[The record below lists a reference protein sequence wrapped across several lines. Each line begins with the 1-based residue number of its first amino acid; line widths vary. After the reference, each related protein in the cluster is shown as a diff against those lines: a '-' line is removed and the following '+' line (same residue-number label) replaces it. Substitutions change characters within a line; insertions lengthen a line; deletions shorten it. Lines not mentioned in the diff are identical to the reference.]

1 MTFALQRQF
10 MGILHVHAAAT
21 AHELQD
27 IDLVTQALEWLTET
41 EWNVDMTT
49 SYHGPRVAMLSTH
62 VKKNKQIES
71 FLEKLKPHHETIL
84 SELDARL
91 DEDNVIHLR
100 LNLESVIGQKV
111 ELISSTGSDPVIK
124 IRIKLAVYPGQ
135 NVQSIAGE
143 IFG

>member
-1 MTFALQRQF
+1 

-27 IDLVTQALEWLTET
+27 IDLVTQALEWLTES
-41 EWNVDMTT
+41 EWDVDMTT
-49 SYHGPRVAMLSTH
+49 SYHGPRVAMLSTQI
-62 VKKNKQIES
+62 KKNKQIES
-71 FLEKLKPHHETIL
+71 FVEKLQPHHAKIL

-91 DEDNVIHLR
+91 DENNVIHLR
-100 LNLESVIGQKV
+100 LNLESAIGQMVK
-111 ELISSTGSDPVIK
+111 LISSNDSDPVIK

-135 NVQSIAGE
+135 EVEAIAAD

>member
-1 MTFALQRQF
+1 

-41 EWNVDMTT
+41 VWSVDMTT
-49 SYHGPRVAMLSTH
+49 SYHGPRVAMLSTQI
-62 VKKNKQIES
+62 KKNKQIDS
-71 FLEKLKPHHETIL
+71 FVEKLQPHHATIL
-84 SELDARL
+84 SELDTRL
-91 DEDNVIHLR
+91 DENNVIHLR
-100 LNLESVIGQKV
+100 LNLESVIGQMV
-111 ELISSTGSDPVIK
+111 ELISSTDSDPVIK

-135 NVQSIAGE
+135 EVEAIAAD

>member
-1 MTFALQRQF
+1 

-27 IDLVTQALEWLTET
+27 IDLVTQALEWLSET
-41 EWNVDMTT
+41 EWNVEMTT
-49 SYHGPRVAMLSTH
+49 SYHGPKVALLSTH
-62 VKKNKQIES
+62 IKKNRQLDS
-71 FLEKLKPHHETIL
+71 FIEKLKPHHSTVL

-91 DEDNVIHLR
+91 DENNVIHLR
-100 LNLESVIGQKV
+100 FCLESIIGQQLV
-111 ELISSTGSDPVIK
+111 LLESTEKKPVVK

-135 NVQSIAGE
+135 NVESIAAN

>member
-1 MTFALQRQF
+1 

-49 SYHGPRVAMLSTH
+49 SYHGPRVAMLSTQI
-62 VKKNKQIES
+62 KKNKQIDS
-71 FLEKLKPHHETIL
+71 FVMKLQPHHATIL

-91 DEDNVIHLR
+91 DENNVIHLR
-100 LNLESVIGQKV
+100 LNLESVIGQMV
-111 ELISSTGSDPVIK
+111 ELISSTDSDPVIK

-135 NVQSIAGE
+135 EVEAIAAD

>member
-1 MTFALQRQF
+1 

-49 SYHGPRVAMLSTH
+49 SYHGPRVAMLSTQI
-62 VKKNKQIES
+62 KKNKQIDS
-71 FLEKLKPHHETIL
+71 FVEKLRPHHATIL

-91 DEDNVIHLR
+91 DENNVIHLR
-100 LNLESVIGQKV
+100 LNLESVIGQMV
-111 ELISSTGSDPVIK
+111 ELISSTDSDPVIK

-135 NVQSIAGE
+135 EVEAIAAD

>member
-1 MTFALQRQF
+1 
-10 MGILHVHAAAT
+10 MGILHIHAAAT

-41 EWNVDMTT
+41 EWNVDVTT
-49 SYHGPRVAMLSTH
+49 SYHGPRVAMLSTQI
-62 VKKNKQIES
+62 KKNKQIDS
-71 FLEKLKPHHETIL
+71 FVGKLQPHHATIL

-91 DEDNVIHLR
+91 DENNVIHLR
-100 LNLESVIGQKV
+100 LNLESVIGQMV
-111 ELISSTGSDPVIK
+111 ELISSTDSDPAIK

-135 NVQSIAGE
+135 EVEAIAAD

>member
-1 MTFALQRQF
+1 

-49 SYHGPRVAMLSTH
+49 SYHGPRVAMLSTQI
-62 VKKNKQIES
+62 KKNKQIDS
-71 FLEKLKPHHETIL
+71 FVEKLRPHHATIL

-91 DEDNVIHLR
+91 DENNVIHLR
-100 LNLESVIGQKV
+100 LNLESVIGQMV
-111 ELISSTGSDPVIK
+111 ELISSTDSDPVIK

-135 NVQSIAGE
+135 EVEAIATD

>member
-1 MTFALQRQF
+1 

-41 EWNVDMTT
+41 EWSADMTT
-49 SYHGPRVAMLSTH
+49 SYHGPRVAMLSTQI
-62 VKKNKQIES
+62 KKNKQVES
-71 FLEKLKPHHETIL
+71 FVEKLRPHHATIL

-91 DEDNVIHLR
+91 DENNVIHLR
-100 LNLESVIGQKV
+100 LNLESVIGQRV
-111 ELISSTGSDPVIK
+111 ELIASSDRDPIIK

-135 NVQSIAGE
+135 NVESIAAD

>member
-1 MTFALQRQF
+1 

-49 SYHGPRVAMLSTH
+49 SYHGPRVAMLSTQI
-62 VKKNKQIES
+62 KKNKQIQS
-71 FLEKLKPHHETIL
+71 FVEKFRPHHPTIL
-84 SELDARL
+84 SELDTRL
-91 DEDNVIHLR
+91 DENNVIHLR
-100 LNLESVIGQKV
+100 LNLESVIGQRV
-111 ELISSTGSDPVIK
+111 ELISSTDKDPVIK
-124 IRIKLAVYPGQ
+124 VRIKLAVYPGQ
-135 NVQSIAGE
+135 EVDEIATD

>member
-1 MTFALQRQF
+1 

-27 IDLVTQALEWLTET
+27 IDLVTQALEWLSET
-41 EWNVDMTT
+41 EWNVEMTT
-49 SYHGPRVAMLSTH
+49 SYHGPKVALLSTQI
-62 VKKNKQIES
+62 KKNKQLDS
-71 FLEKLKPHHETIL
+71 FIEKLKPHHSTVL

-91 DEDNVIHLR
+91 DENNVIHLR
-100 LNLESVIGQKV
+100 LCLESIIGQQ
-111 ELISSTGSDPVIK
+111 LILLESTQKKPVVK

-135 NVQSIAGE
+135 NVESIAAS

>member
-1 MTFALQRQF
+1 

-41 EWNVDMTT
+41 EWSADMTT
-49 SYHGPRVAMLSTH
+49 SYHGPRVAMLSTQI
-62 VKKNKQIES
+62 KKNKQVES
-71 FLEKLKPHHETIL
+71 FVEKLRPHHATIL

-91 DEDNVIHLR
+91 DENNVIHLR
-100 LNLESVIGQKV
+100 LNLESVIGQRI
-111 ELISSTGSDPVIK
+111 ELMASSDRDPIIK

-135 NVQSIAGE
+135 EVESIAAD

>member
-1 MTFALQRQF
+1 

-49 SYHGPRVAMLSTH
+49 SYHGPRVAMLSTQI
-62 VKKNKQIES
+62 KKNKQIES
-71 FLEKLKPHHETIL
+71 FIEKLQPHHATIL

-91 DEDNVIHLR
+91 DENNVIHLR
-100 LNLESVIGQKV
+100 LNLESVIGQMV
-111 ELISSTGSDPVIK
+111 ELISSTDSDPVIK

-135 NVQSIAGE
+135 EVEAIAAD

>member
-1 MTFALQRQF
+1 

-49 SYHGPRVAMLSTH
+49 SYHGPRVAMLSTQI
-62 VKKNKQIES
+62 KKNKQIES
-71 FLEKLKPHHETIL
+71 FVEKLRPHHPTIL
-84 SELDARL
+84 SELDTRL
-91 DEDNVIHLR
+91 DENNVIHLR
-100 LNLESVIGQKV
+100 LNLESVIRQRV
-111 ELISSTGSDPVIK
+111 ELISSTDRDPVIK
-124 IRIKLAVYPGQ
+124 VRIKLAVYPGQ
-135 NVQSIAGE
+135 EVDEIAAD

>member
-1 MTFALQRQF
+1 

-49 SYHGPRVAMLSTH
+49 SYHGPRVAMLSTQI
-62 VKKNKQIES
+62 KKNKQIDS
-71 FLEKLKPHHETIL
+71 FVEKLQPHHATIL

-91 DEDNVIHLR
+91 DENNVIHLR
-100 LNLESVIGQKV
+100 LNLESVIGQMV
-111 ELISSTGSDPVIK
+111 ELISSTDSDPVIK
-124 IRIKLAVYPGQ
+124 VRIKLAVYPGQ
-135 NVQSIAGE
+135 EVDEIAAD

>member
-1 MTFALQRQF
+1 

-27 IDLVTQALEWLTET
+27 IDLVTQALEWLSET
-41 EWNVDMTT
+41 EWNVEMTT
-49 SYHGPRVAMLSTH
+49 SYHGPKVALLSTH
-62 VKKNKQIES
+62 IKKNKQLDS
-71 FLEKLKPHHETIL
+71 FIDKLKPYHPTVL

-91 DEDNVIHLR
+91 DENNVIHLR
-100 LNLESVIGQKV
+100 LCLESIIGQQLV
-111 ELISSTGSDPVIK
+111 LLESTEKKPVVK

-135 NVQSIAGE
+135 NVESIAAN